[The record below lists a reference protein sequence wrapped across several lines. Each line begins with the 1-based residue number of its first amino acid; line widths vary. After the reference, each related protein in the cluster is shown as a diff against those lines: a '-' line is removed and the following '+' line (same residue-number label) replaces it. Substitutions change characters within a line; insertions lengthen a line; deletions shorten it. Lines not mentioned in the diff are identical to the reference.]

1 MSKYLINVGSSI
13 VAALDG
19 VSSAQPA
26 MVAGYWAN
34 IDFWLEEF
42 RHFVRIT
49 DGYKQ
54 RSENMKV
61 SHDRYC
67 QKHGGPHNR
76 NEFGQPH
83 QSAMATTSDPE
94 RKRIVGAVR
103 SSLMHV
109 ADRALNLRI
118 ITNSQYDEF
127 IEQLKAV

>member
-1 MSKYLINVGSSI
+1 
-13 VAALDG
+13 
-19 VSSAQPA
+19 

-49 DGYKQ
+49 DGYEQ
-54 RSENMKV
+54 RSENMK
-61 SHDRYC
+61 SSYDHYC
-67 QKHGGPHNR
+67 QKHGGPHNLD
-76 NEFGQPH
+76 EFGQPQ
-83 QSAMATTSDPE
+83 QSATATTSGPE

-118 ITNSQYDEF
+118 ITNSQYDDF